1 MVYFKVRKKFFVFFT
16 THKDLNIT
24 VQIITIVYLMFKE
37 RSSKKRITTTDHAKE
52 TTLDAKHQQVVSG
65 LLDQY
70 NRIDEYLMECKQLEN
85 ERISW
90 IEKIST
96 MRTEGLVDTPIYDA
110 AWSSNLYIRDRI
122 TDFEKRI
129 TELRSYKDE
138 IEYYENTAGILF
150 EYYELI
156 ENQETQPSNTKHLTP
171 IRPTKGKKKFLPV
184 TSKTILE
191 ALNIVDPTKPPT
203 EDTLDVSDNNPSE
216 KVRDKST
223 LVDEYLASIDPTYVR
238 KVNNEVT
245 GNCPMCSVSL
255 VCLPQDGIMVC
266 SDCGYQET
274 LLVEQNRPI
283 YKQSSKEASHF
294 SYKRINHLNEWI
306 SQIQG
311 KESTDIPEDIFER
324 ILAEIKKENIM
335 DPKRITHTKMREIL
349 KKLRLNKYY
358 EHINYIINRIN
369 GQPTP
374 HFPPEIEEK
383 LRTMFKQIQPAFLK
397 HCPKDRKNFLS
408 YSYVLYK
415 FFQLLGMDEYL
426 RFFPLLKSREKIF
439 AQEVIWRAICKELNW
454 EFIPSV

>member
-1 MVYFKVRKKFFVFFT
+1 
-16 THKDLNIT
+16 
-24 VQIITIVYLMFKE
+24 MFKE
-37 RSSKKRITTTDHAKE
+37 RSSKKRIAITDHAKE
-52 TTLDAKHQQVVSG
+52 TTLDAKHQQVISG
-65 LLDQY
+65 LMDQY
-70 NRIDEYLMECKQLEN
+70 SKLDEYIELRNQLLD
-85 ERISW
+85 ERGSWQEQISHMQKDNL
-90 IEKIST
+90 I
-96 MRTEGLVDTPIYDA
+96 DTPSYDD
-110 AWSSNLYIRDRI
+110 AWSSNLNLLDRI
-122 TDFEKRI
+122 SDLDSKI
-129 TELRSYKDE
+129 NELRSYKDE
-138 IEYYENTAGILF
+138 IEYYEKTADILF

-156 ENQETQPSNTKHLTP
+156 ENQEAQPSSTKHLTP
-171 IRPTKGKKKFLPV
+171 VRPTKGKKKFLPV

-191 ALNIVDPTKPPT
+191 ALQIVDPSSSSSSNVDTTHT
-203 EDTLDVSDNNPSE
+203 ELQLVQTSHRPA
-216 KVRDKST
+216 RDKSS
-223 LVDEYLASIDPTYVR
+223 LVDEYLASIDPTHVR
-238 KVNNEVT
+238 KSNNDT
-245 GNCPMCSVSL
+245 LGSCPSCSIQL
-255 VCLPQDGIMVC
+255 VCLPQDGVMVC
-266 SDCGYQET
+266 QGCGYQEA

-283 YKQSSKEASHF
+283 YKQSAKEASHF

-324 ILAEIKKENIM
+324 ILGEIKKENIC

-374 HFPPEIEEK
+374 HFPPEVEEK

-426 RFFPLLKSREKIF
+426 RYFPLLKSREKIF
-439 AQEVIWRAICKELNW
+439 AQEVIWKAICQELNW

>member
-1 MVYFKVRKKFFVFFT
+1 
-16 THKDLNIT
+16 
-24 VQIITIVYLMFKE
+24 MFKE
-37 RSSKKRITTTDHAKE
+37 RSTKKRITTTDHSKE

-65 LLDQY
+65 L
-70 NRIDEYLMECKQLEN
+70 IDKYGRLEDYIKQCQTITEDRSRWRN
-85 ERISW
+85 E
-90 IEKIST
+90 IST
-96 MRTEGLVDTPIYDA
+96 MQNDNLIDTISYDT
-110 AWSSNLYIRDRI
+110 AWTSNLCL
-122 TDFEKRI
+122 TDQLVGLERKI
-129 TELRSYKDE
+129 TELKSHKDE
-138 IEYYENTAGILF
+138 IEYYENTANILF

-191 ALNIVDPTKPPT
+191 ALNILDPERPVDQPGTEKINMNHHGQKTK
-203 EDTLDVSDNNPSE
+203 
-216 KVRDKST
+216 DKST
-223 LVDEYLASIDPTYVR
+223 LVDEYLASIDPTHVR
-238 KVNNEVT
+238 RVNNEVS
-245 GNCPMCSVSL
+245 GNCPICSLSL
-255 VCLPQDGIMVC
+255 ICLPQDGILVC
-266 SDCGYQET
+266 TDCGYQET

-283 YKQSSKEASHF
+283 YKQTSKEASHF

-324 ILAEIKKENIM
+324 ILGEIKKENIM

-439 AQEVIWRAICKELNW
+439 AQEVIWKAICKELNW

>member
-1 MVYFKVRKKFFVFFT
+1 
-16 THKDLNIT
+16 
-24 VQIITIVYLMFKE
+24 MFKE
-37 RSSKKRITTTDHAKE
+37 RSTKKRITTTDHSKE

-65 LLDQY
+65 L
-70 NRIDEYLMECKQLEN
+70 IDKYGRLEDYIKQCQTITEDRSRWRN
-85 ERISW
+85 E
-90 IEKIST
+90 IST
-96 MRTEGLVDTPIYDA
+96 MQNENLIDTISYDT
-110 AWSSNLYIRDRI
+110 AWTSNLCL
-122 TDFEKRI
+122 TDQLVGLERKI
-129 TELRSYKDE
+129 TELKSHKDE
-138 IEYYENTAGILF
+138 IEYYENTANILF

-191 ALNIVDPTKPPT
+191 ALNILDPERPVDQPGTEKINMNHNGQKTK
-203 EDTLDVSDNNPSE
+203 
-216 KVRDKST
+216 DKST
-223 LVDEYLASIDPTYVR
+223 LVDEYLASIDPTHVR
-238 KVNNEVT
+238 RVNNEVS
-245 GNCPMCSVSL
+245 GNCPICSLSL
-255 VCLPQDGIMVC
+255 ICLPQDGILVC
-266 SDCGYQET
+266 TDCGYQET

-283 YKQSSKEASHF
+283 YKQTSKEASHF

-324 ILAEIKKENIM
+324 ILGEIKKENIM

-439 AQEVIWRAICKELNW
+439 AQEVIWKAICKELNW

>member
-1 MVYFKVRKKFFVFFT
+1 
-16 THKDLNIT
+16 
-24 VQIITIVYLMFKE
+24 MFKE
-37 RSSKKRITTTDHAKE
+37 RSTKKRITTTDHSKE

-65 LLDQY
+65 LIDKYGRL
-70 NRIDEYLMECKQLEN
+70 DEYIKQCQLISEERNQWRKEISNMQNEN
-85 ERISW
+85 LI
-90 IEKIST
+90 
-96 MRTEGLVDTPIYDA
+96 DTLNYDA
-110 AWSSNLYIRDRI
+110 AWTSNLCL
-122 TDFEKRI
+122 TDQLVDLERKI
-129 TELRSYKDE
+129 VELKSHKDE
-138 IEYYENTAGILF
+138 IEYYENTANILF

-156 ENQETQPSNTKHLTP
+156 ENQESQPSNTKHLTP

-191 ALNIVDPTKPPT
+191 ALNILDPERPTDLPSGEKSERNPNAQKP
-203 EDTLDVSDNNPSE
+203 
-216 KVRDKST
+216 KDKST
-223 LVDEYLASIDPTYVR
+223 LVDEYLASIDPTHVR
-238 KVNNEVT
+238 RINNEVS
-245 GNCPMCSVSL
+245 GNCPICSVSL
-255 VCLPQDGIMVC
+255 ICLPQDGILVC
-266 SDCGYQET
+266 TDCGYQET

-324 ILAEIKKENIM
+324 ILLEIKKENIM

-439 AQEVIWRAICKELNW
+439 AQEVIWKAICKELHW

>member
-1 MVYFKVRKKFFVFFT
+1 
-16 THKDLNIT
+16 
-24 VQIITIVYLMFKE
+24 MFKE

-65 LLDQY
+65 LMDQY
-70 NRIDEYLMECKQLEN
+70 CRLEEYTAQCQQLAE
-85 ERISW
+85 ERASWLDRIS
-90 IEKIST
+90 S
-96 MRTEGLVDTPIYDA
+96 MRSEGLIDTPLYDA
-110 AWSSNLYIRDRI
+110 AWSSNLSILDRI
-122 TDFEKRI
+122 TDLEKRI
-129 TELRSYKDE
+129 GELRSYKHE

-156 ENQETQPSNTKHLTP
+156 GNQETQPSSTKHLTP
-171 IRPTKGKKKFLPV
+171 VRPTKGKKKFLPV

-191 ALNIVDPTKPPT
+191 ALNIVDPASTP
-203 EDTLDVSDNNPSE
+203 SNPSMGISEPE
-216 KVRDKST
+216 KPSKIRDKST
-223 LVDEYLASIDPTYVR
+223 LVDDYLASIDPTYVR
-238 KVNNEVT
+238 KVNNEVAGT
-245 GNCPMCSVSL
+245 CPMCSISL

-266 SDCGYQET
+266 SDCGYQEA

-283 YKQSSKEASHF
+283 YKQTSKEASHF

-324 ILAEIKKENIM
+324 ILAEIKKENIT

-426 RFFPLLKSREKIF
+426 RYFPLLKSREKIF

>member
-1 MVYFKVRKKFFVFFT
+1 
-16 THKDLNIT
+16 
-24 VQIITIVYLMFKE
+24 MFKE

-52 TTLDAKHQQVVSG
+52 TTLDAKHQQVVNGLIEQYSRLDEYTDRLTALADERKRWRDQIEHMRANS
-65 LLDQY
+65 LLDTA
-70 NRIDEYLMECKQLEN
+70 EYDM
-85 ERISW
+85 
-90 IEKIST
+90 
-96 MRTEGLVDTPIYDA
+96 
-110 AWSSNLYIRDRI
+110 AWTSNLSLGDQMRDL
-122 TDFEKRI
+122 EKRI
-129 TELRSYKDE
+129 ETLKTYHDE

-156 ENQETQPSNTKHLTP
+156 ENQEIQPSSTKHLMP
-171 IRPTKGKKKFLPV
+171 VRPTKGKKKFLPV

-191 ALNIVDPTKPPT
+191 ALNITDPTKT
-203 EDTLDVSDNNPSE
+203 PSPGE
-216 KVRDKST
+216 EQPGPQDAAGHSTKPRDKST
-223 LVDEYLASIDPTYVR
+223 LVDEYLATIDPTYVS
-238 KVNNEVT
+238 KTSHEVS
-245 GNCPMCSVSL
+245 GNCPLCNATL

-266 SDCGYQET
+266 QDCGYQET

-283 YKQSSKEASHF
+283 YKQTSKEASHF

-324 ILAEIKKENIM
+324 ILGEIKKENIT

-374 HFPPEIEEK
+374 HFPPEVEEK

-426 RFFPLLKSREKIF
+426 RYFPLLKSREKIF
-439 AQEVIWRAICKELNW
+439 AQEVIWRAICKELHW

>member
-1 MVYFKVRKKFFVFFT
+1 
-16 THKDLNIT
+16 
-24 VQIITIVYLMFKE
+24 MFKE
-37 RSSKKRITTTDHAKE
+37 RSTKKRLTSTDHAKE
-52 TTLDAKHQQVVSG
+52 TTLDAKHQQVING
-65 LLDQY
+65 LIEQYSHLDEHTD
-70 NRIDEYLMECKQLEN
+70 RLADLTSERTRWHDE
-85 ERISW
+85 ISR
-90 IEKIST
+90 
-96 MRTEGLVDTPIYDA
+96 MREEGLVDTIMYDA
-110 AWSSNLYIRDRI
+110 AWTSNLEIGDRI
-122 TDFEKRI
+122 RELEGRI
-129 TELRSYKDE
+129 ERMKTHQDE

-156 ENQETQPSNTKHLTP
+156 GNQEDQPSSSRYP
-171 IRPTKGKKKFLPV
+171 APVRPTKGKRKFLPM

-191 ALNIVDPTKPPT
+191 ALNITEPAATTTGQPKEGDKP
-203 EDTLDVSDNNPSE
+203 
-216 KVRDKST
+216 RDKSA
-223 LVDEYLASIDPTYVR
+223 LVDEYLATIDPTYVSH
-238 KVNNEVT
+238 T
-245 GNCPMCSVSL
+245 GNDVSGGCLMCSSPM

-266 SDCGYQET
+266 QECGYQEM

-283 YKQSSKEASHF
+283 YKQTSKEASHF

-324 ILAEIKKENIM
+324 ILGEIKKENIS
-335 DPKRITHTKMREIL
+335 DPRRITHTKMREIL

-374 HFPPEIEEK
+374 HFPPEVEEK

-426 RFFPLLKSREKIF
+426 RYFPLLKSREKIF
-439 AQEVIWRAICKELNW
+439 AQEVIWRAICKELHW

>member
-1 MVYFKVRKKFFVFFT
+1 
-16 THKDLNIT
+16 
-24 VQIITIVYLMFKE
+24 MFKE
-37 RSSKKRITTTDHAKE
+37 RSSKKRITITDHAKE
-52 TTLDAKHQQVVSG
+52 TTLDAKHQQVVNN
-65 LLDQY
+65 LIDQY
-70 NRIDEYLMECKQLEN
+70 SRLDEYTQRLTALADERKRWCDEIDRMRDEN
-85 ERISW
+85 LI
-90 IEKIST
+90 
-96 MRTEGLVDTPIYDA
+96 DTKDYDS
-110 AWSSNLYIRDRI
+110 AWTSNLYLSDQMRDL
-122 TDFEKRI
+122 EKQI
-129 TELRSYKDE
+129 ETLKTHHDE

-156 ENQETQPSNTKHLTP
+156 DNQEVQPSSTKHLMP

-191 ALNIVDPTKPPT
+191 ALNITDPEKTNTLGDTTQQVQTHPNKP
-203 EDTLDVSDNNPSE
+203 
-216 KVRDKST
+216 RDKTT
-223 LVDEYLASIDPTYVR
+223 LVDEYLATIDPTYVS
-238 KVNNEVT
+238 KTNNDVS
-245 GNCPMCSVSL
+245 GNCPLCNTTM

-266 SDCGYQET
+266 PDCGYQET

-283 YKQSSKEASHF
+283 YRQTTKEASHF

-324 ILAEIKKENIM
+324 ILAEIKKENIT

-374 HFPPEIEEK
+374 HFPPEVEEK

-426 RFFPLLKSREKIF
+426 RYFPLLKSREKIF
-439 AQEVIWRAICKELNW
+439 AQEVIWRAICKELHW